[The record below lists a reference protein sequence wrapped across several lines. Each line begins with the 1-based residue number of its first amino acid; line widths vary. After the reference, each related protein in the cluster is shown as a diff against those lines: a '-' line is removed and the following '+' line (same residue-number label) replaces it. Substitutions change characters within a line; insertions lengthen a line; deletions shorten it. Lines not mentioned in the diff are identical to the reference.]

1 MTAAANQQVE
11 TIQESGALTYHSEE
25 SGYSV
30 ARLKAPGHKDL
41 ITIVGSFA
49 NIQAGQTLKLVGFCV
64 TIRSLDAVP
73 SHTIPGNKTGYY
85 RIREISGQWTN
96 QESDL

>member
-11 TIQESGALTYHSEE
+11 TIQGVVELTYHSEE

-41 ITIVGSFA
+41 ITIVVVSPIFKQG
-49 NIQAGQTLKLVGFCV
+49 KL
-64 TIRSLDAVP
+64 
-73 SHTIPGNKTGYY
+73 
-85 RIREISGQWTN
+85 
-96 QESDL
+96 